1 MNNIIKPIIFD
12 LDVVRRKAENGDKFA
27 CYILGRSY
35 DSEENGA
42 EQSFE
47 KAMYW
52 YEKGKELCPKSKGIP
67 EEILEECFLEA
78 YKLLVNNN
86 SEIIEAFISNM
97 ETTLNEI
104 GKDGILE
111 KIDKEIEKLNYKMN
125 NLVDMK
131 LEETIT
137 NDQFEAK
144 RIKIAKSLEKK
155 QKQRAEIEDEIQN
168 EEAINL
174 RLEKFKNIFA
184 NRTILEEFDR
194 EVFECLIEKIIIG
207 EEKEDG
213 TYDPYTIKFICRGDS
228 NSQSMFLSS
237 NQGNPSMSL
246 SDQPATLNVY
256 AC

>member
-1 MNNIIKPIIFD
+1 
-12 LDVVRRKAENGDKFA
+12 
-27 CYILGRSY
+27 
-35 DSEENGA
+35 
-42 EQSFE
+42 
-47 KAMYW
+47 
-52 YEKGKELCPKSKGIP
+52 
-67 EEILEECFLEA
+67 
-78 YKLLVNNN
+78 
-86 SEIIEAFISNM
+86 M

-144 RIKIAKSLEKK
+144 RIKIAKSIEKK
-155 QKQRAEIEDEIQN
+155 QKQRAEIE
-168 EEAINL
+168 EE
-174 RLEKFKNIFA
+174 RFKEIFA

-237 NQGNPSMSL
+237 NQDNSSMSL
-246 SDQPATLNVY
+246 SDQPATLSALRCYMRKKPCNP
-256 AC
+256 